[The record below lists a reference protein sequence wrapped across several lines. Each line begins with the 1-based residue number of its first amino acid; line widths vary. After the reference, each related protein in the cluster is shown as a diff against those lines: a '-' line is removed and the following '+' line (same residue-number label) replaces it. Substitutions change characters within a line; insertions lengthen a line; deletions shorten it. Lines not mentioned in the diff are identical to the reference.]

1 MRLGGGANLGNW
13 GGRRGG
19 QSKGL
24 AGHCHPRFVCKKIHC
39 DTTTAGFAADL
50 DHRPLSVRQ
59 DMCAACAAV

>member
-1 MRLGGGANLGNW
+1 MRLGGGQIWETGGGGGGGGNPKGW
-13 GGRRGG
+13 RGIATP
-19 QSKGL
+19 GL
-24 AGHCHPRFVCKKIHC
+24 YVKKYT